1 MKYYI
6 EILNKNFDTIEELE
20 KEEKAEQE
28 KKVLVSKEKEER
40 QKAVAE
46 VQDAANDYLKLV
58 AKNNEVRNQ
67 LKEKENAAYNEYKNK
82 LSDFSK
88 THKNYHLSYT
98 YNGDN
103 VEFKVEEIRYV
114 SAKEYMEQQN
124 AIVRKM
130 MDEFFKPW

>member
-1 MKYYI
+1 MKYYS

-28 KKVLVSKEKEER
+28 KKVLISKEKEER

-58 AKNNEVRNQ
+58 AKNNEVRSQ
-67 LKEKENAAYNEYKNK
+67 LKEKENVAYNEYKNK

-88 THKNYHLSYT
+88 AHKNYHLSYT
-98 YNGDN
+98 YDGKN
-103 VEFKVEEIRYV
+103 VEFEVEEIRHD
-114 SAKEYMEQQN
+114 SFEEYMRQRHA
-124 AIVRKM
+124 AIKKM
-130 MDEFFKPW
+130 IEEFLPW

>member
-1 MKYYI
+1 MKYYS

-28 KKVLVSKEKEER
+28 KKVLISKEKEER

-46 VQDAANDYLKLV
+46 IQDAANDYLKLV
-58 AKNNEVRNQ
+58 TKNNEVRNQ
-67 LKEKENAAYNEYKNK
+67 LKEKEDLAYNEYKNK

-88 THKNYHLSYT
+88 AHKNYHLSYT

-114 SAKEYMEQQN
+114 SVKEYMEQQN

-130 MDEFFKPW
+130 MDEFFKPL